1 MDLSIAMCTYNGAR
15 FLAGQLQSFAAQTR
29 VPDEV
34 IICDDCSTDGTKEIL
49 TSFAAG
55 AAFPVKLHFND
66 RNLGYLGNFEKAVS
80 LCTGDII
87 VLSDQ
92 DDVWRGDKLKAMEAE
107 FGKSEKVGMIYANA
121 EIVDES
127 LNPLGQTLWQ
137 RKGFDADKQ
146 ELFANGKAFDLL
158 LADGYVYGS
167 SMAFRSIY
175 RDLVL
180 PFPEDTFFIHD
191 NWIAL
196 LISAVADVSLIDE
209 LLIKYRQ
216 HRHQSVGMGVENG
229 SKINVLIESGRRVNQ
244 YDGTIKQL
252 FIAEKKLAESGYGA
266 KEAVVK
272 IVNARNHIMARAD
285 LPKNIVSRVAKVGR
299 ELLAGNYHHYSNG
312 FRSAVKDLLLQ

>member
-15 FLAGQLQSFAAQTR
+15 FLAGQLQSFTAQTR
-29 VPDEV
+29 FPDEV

-66 RNLGYLGNFEKAVS
+66 RNLGYLGNFEKAVG

-92 DDVWRGDKLKAMEAE
+92 DDVWRDDKLKSIEAE
-107 FGKSEKVGMIYANA
+107 FDKSEKIGVVYANA
-121 EIVDES
+121 EMVDES
-127 LNPLGQTLWQ
+127 LNSLGQTLWQ
-137 RKGFDADKQ
+137 WRGFDADKQ

-180 PFPEDTFFIHD
+180 PFPENTFFIHD

-196 LISAVADVSLIDE
+196 LISAVADVSLIE
-209 LLIKYRQ
+209 ECLIKYRQ
-216 HRHQSVGMGVENG
+216 HQYQSVGMGVEND
-229 SKINVLIESGRRVNQ
+229 SRINTLIESGRRVNQ

-266 KEAVVK
+266 ERAVMK
-272 IVNARNHIMARAD
+272 IINARNHIIARAD
-285 LPKNIVSRVAKVGR
+285 LPKNIISRLAKVGR
-299 ELLAGNYHHYSNG
+299 ELFAGNYHHYSNG
-312 FRSAVKDLLLQ
+312 FRSAIKDLLLQ

>member
-1 MDLSIAMCTYNGAR
+1 MCTYNGAR
-15 FLAGQLQSFAAQTR
+15 FLTGQLQSFAAQTR
-29 VPDEV
+29 SPDEV
-34 IICDDCSTDGTKEIL
+34 VICDDCSTDGTKEIL

-66 RNLGYLGNFEKAVS
+66 QNLGYLGNFEKAVS

-92 DDVWRGDKLKAMEAE
+92 DDVWRDDKLRSIEAE
-107 FGKSEKVGMIYANA
+107 FEKSEIGMVYANA

-127 LNPLGQTLWQ
+127 LVPLGQTLWE

-216 HRHQSVGMGVENG
+216 HQYQSVGMSVEKG
-229 SKINVLIESGRRVNQ
+229 SGINTLIESGRRVNE

-266 KEAVVK
+266 EEAVVK
-272 IVNARNHIMARAD
+272 IVSARNHIRARAD
-285 LPKNIVSRVAKVGR
+285 LPKNIISRLVKVGR